1 MSETSDP
8 YGPIHGRP
16 SFREHIDRGT
26 FPAHGLE
33 PDEAYELLHTGL
45 MLDGRETLNLAS
57 FVTTWMEPQA
67 EKLIHDTLRKNHID
81 HEEYPAASLI
91 EEACVHMLGDLFNAP
106 DPTAVVG
113 VATIGS
119 SEAIMLGLLAHKR
132 AWRDRRQAA
141 GLPTDRPNVV
151 FGAETHVVWDK
162 FANYFDVEMRKIPM
176 KPDRFVLSADDV
188 EAHVDEN
195 TIAVGAVL
203 GTTHIGEADPIEEIN
218 DLLVRIKA
226 EKGWDIPLHV
236 DGASGAFIAPFAEP
250 DLRWDFRLEQ
260 VASINA
266 SGHKYGL
273 VYPGVGWLIF
283 RDASKLP
290 EDLVFS
296 VNYLGGAQPTYT
308 FNFSRGSAMI
318 QAQMYN
324 FLRLGRSGYTSI
336 VETMLANA
344 RFLNESLEASGRF
357 EILNPGLA
365 EPVVTFTL
373 KGDPGST
380 STTCR
385 RGCART
391 AGSCP
396 RTACRPTPRT
406 VHLMRVV
413 VRLDLS
419 RMMIEQLLRD
429 LFARLRR
436 ARGRAA
442 DAASRRRSPTCGRRP
457 RTPRPTEQGA
467 HRPGTSDVTPT
478 RPEDAGPRTC
488 PRDGACVSTPG
499 PGPFV
504 THARARAP
512 RRERGRVELAA
523 APQGTRP
530 ASGAAATVPARGG
543 RAERVELVDRRL
555 FAIGSICFALGS
567 LPAVLR
573 RTSPARWSPATFFVG
588 SIFFTSPPTCSTTS
602 APRARAGSLAGRR
615 GRARLASLVGWKPRR
630 IDFVG
635 GDRQLVGTVFFNI
648 TTFAATQADLP
659 SPRSGT

>member
-1 MSETSDP
+1 VSETSDP

-16 SFREHIDRGT
+16 SFREHIDRST
-26 FPAHGLE
+26 FPAQGLD

-67 EKLIHDTLRKNHID
+67 EKLIHDALRKNHID
-81 HEEYPAASLI
+81 HEEYPAASLV
-91 EEACVHMLGDLFNAP
+91 EEVCVHMLGDLFHAP
-106 DPTAVVG
+106 DPASVVG
-113 VATIGS
+113 AATIGS

-132 AWRDRRQAA
+132 AWRDRRRAA

-176 KPDRFVLSADDV
+176 QPDRFVLSADAV

-195 TIAVGAVL
+195 TIAVGVVL
-203 GTTHIGEADPIEEIN
+203 GTTHVGEADPIEEIN
-218 DLLVRIKA
+218 DLLVRIRA

-283 RDASKLP
+283 RDASRLP

-318 QAQMYN
+318 QAQLYN

-336 VETMLANA
+336 VQTMLANA

-365 EPVVTFTL
+365 EPVVTFRIV
-373 KGDPGST
+373 GDPGFDVYHLS
-380 STTCR
+380 
-385 RGCART
+385 ARLREDGWIVP
-391 AGSCP
+391 AYSLP
-396 RTACRPTPRT
+396 PDADA
-406 VHLMRVV
+406 VHLLRVV

-419 RMMIEQLLRD
+419 RVLIEQLLRD
-429 LFARLRR
+429 LMKAW
-436 ARGRAA
+436 
-442 DAASRRRSPTCGRRP
+442 D
-457 RTPRPTEQGA
+457 
-467 HRPGTSDVTPT
+467 D
-478 RPEDAGPRTC
+478 
-488 PRDGACVSTPG
+488 
-499 PGPFV
+499 
-504 THARARAP
+504 
-512 RRERGRVELAA
+512 LAA
-523 APQGTRP
+523 EQPVQR
-530 ASGAAATVPARGG
+530 ASAKPD
-543 RAERVELVDRRL
+543 LW
-555 FAIGSICFALGS
+555 
-567 LPAVLR
+567 
-573 RTSPARWSPATFFVG
+573 TSPAHAAARSKARTG
-588 SIFFTSPPTCSTTS
+588 PT
-602 APRARAGSLAGRR
+602 R
-615 GRARLASLVGWKPRR
+615 
-630 IDFVG
+630 
-635 GDRQLVGTVFFNI
+635 
-648 TTFAATQADLP
+648 
-659 SPRSGT
+659 

>member
-1 MSETSDP
+1 VGDDDNS
-8 YGPIHGRP
+8 PIHGRRG
-16 SFREHIDRGT
+16 FREHIDRCK
-26 FPAHGLE
+26 FPADSID

-106 DPTAVVG
+106 DPSNVVG
-113 VATIGS
+113 VGTIGS

-132 AWRDRRQAA
+132 SWRNRRQAA
-141 GLPTDRPNVV
+141 GQPTDRPNVV

-176 KPDRFVLSADDV
+176 RPDRFVLSADDV
-188 EAHVDEN
+188 ETRLDEN

-203 GTTHIGEADPIEEIN
+203 GTTHIGEADPISEIN

-250 DLRWDFRLEQ
+250 EMVWDFRLEQ

-324 FLRLGRSGYTSI
+324 FLRLGRSGYAAI
-336 VETMLANA
+336 VANMLANA
-344 RFLNESLEASGRF
+344 RHLNQSLEASGKF

-365 EPVVTFTL
+365 EPVVTFKL
-373 KGDPGST
+373 KGDPGFDVYHLS
-380 STTCR
+380 
-385 RGCART
+385 ARLRENGWIVP
-391 AGSCP
+391 AYSLP
-396 RTACRPTPRT
+396 PDADD
-406 VHLMRVV
+406 VKLMRIV
-413 VRLDLS
+413 VRIDLS
-419 RMMIEQLLRD
+419 RAMIDILLRD
-429 LFARLRR
+429 LK
-436 ARGRAA
+436 AA
-442 DAASRRRSPTCGRRP
+442 YDA
-457 RTPRPTEQGA
+457 
-467 HRPGTSDVTPT
+467 
-478 RPEDAGPRTC
+478 
-488 PRDGACVSTPG
+488 
-499 PGPFV
+499 
-504 THARARAP
+504 
-512 RRERGRVELAA
+512 LAA
-523 APQGTRP
+523 EAPTHKP
-530 ASGAAATVPARGG
+530 APKPDLWTAPAGAAAHSKARTGL
-543 RAERVELVDRRL
+543 ER
-555 FAIGSICFALGS
+555 
-567 LPAVLR
+567 
-573 RTSPARWSPATFFVG
+573 
-588 SIFFTSPPTCSTTS
+588 
-602 APRARAGSLAGRR
+602 
-615 GRARLASLVGWKPRR
+615 
-630 IDFVG
+630 
-635 GDRQLVGTVFFNI
+635 
-648 TTFAATQADLP
+648 
-659 SPRSGT
+659 

>member
-1 MSETSDP
+1 MTTSRSTA
-8 YGPIHGRP
+8 GPASASTSTAARSRTGGCPH
-16 SFREHIDRGT
+16 
-26 FPAHGLE
+26 
-33 PDEAYELLHTGL
+33 EAYELLHTGL

-106 DPTAVVG
+106 DSDGRWSAS
-113 VATIGS
+113 ATIGS

-176 KPDRFVLSADDV
+176 KPDRFVLSAEDV

-260 VASINA
+260 VASINV

-308 FNFSRGSAMI
+308 FNFSRG
-318 QAQMYN
+318 
-324 FLRLGRSGYTSI
+324 LGHDPGADVQLPAARVAAGTPRSSRRCWRTP
-336 VETMLANA
+336 
-344 RFLNESLEASGRF
+344 ASSTRAWRRAAGSRSST
-357 EILNPGLA
+357 PGWPSRSSPSRSRA
-365 EPVVTFTL
+365 T
-373 KGDPGST
+373 PGST

-385 RGCART
+385 PGCGRT
-391 AGSCP
+391 GGSCRP
-396 RTACRPTPRT
+396 TACRPTPTRCT
-406 VHLMRVV
+406 
-413 VRLDLS
+413 S
-419 RMMIEQLLRD
+419 C
-429 LFARLRR
+429 
-436 ARGRAA
+436 
-442 DAASRRRSPTCGRRP
+442 ASSCG
-457 RTPRPTEQGA
+457 
-467 HRPGTSDVTPT
+467 
-478 RPEDAGPRTC
+478 
-488 PRDGACVSTPG
+488 ST
-499 PGPFV
+499 
-504 THARARAP
+504 
-512 RRERGRVELAA
+512 
-523 APQGTRP
+523 
-530 ASGAAATVPARGG
+530 
-543 RAERVELVDRRL
+543 
-555 FAIGSICFALGS
+555 
-567 LPAVLR
+567 
-573 RTSPARWSPATFFVG
+573 
-588 SIFFTSPPTCSTTS
+588 
-602 APRARAGSLAGRR
+602 
-615 GRARLASLVGWKPRR
+615 
-630 IDFVG
+630 
-635 GDRQLVGTVFFNI
+635 
-648 TTFAATQADLP
+648 
-659 SPRSGT
+659 